1 MQALNDA
8 LGPRL
13 RVAGEAALL
22 EDFSGF
28 FQERDLV
35 SGTQVRPFFPHACS
49 TQLLWRGPTC
59 GAEGQKPKGTFS
71 HPGTLREPV

>member
-35 SGTQVRPFFPHACS
+35 SGTQVRPA
-49 TQLLWRGPTC
+49 Q
-59 GAEGQKPKGTFS
+59 
-71 HPGTLREPV
+71 